1 MKKTPFFLLASH
13 LESSKLLDELAA
25 ASKLKTIQSG
35 ALVDKLQKGTF
46 IVVCEGE
53 LTHVLL
59 APVSQ
64 FDAAVIA
71 RRKVGDFFRLFESEF
86 LTKVDKM
93 LGAVQ
98 IRATQKTLIL
108 VIAPAALNSVLKNE
122 DSRRPQHVRRARSL
136 LEAKPREE
144 GCVRLFGSCVWCKCF
159 QTQCCSS
166 MRSLQTR
173 RPSRS
178 AL

>member
-1 MKKTPFFLLASH
+1 
-13 LESSKLLDELAA
+13 
-25 ASKLKTIQSG
+25 
-35 ALVDKLQKGTF
+35 
-46 IVVCEGE
+46 
-53 LTHVLL
+53 
-59 APVSQ
+59 
-64 FDAAVIA
+64 
-71 RRKVGDFFRLFESEF
+71 VGDFFRLFESEF

-144 GCVRLFGSCVWCKCF
+144 
-159 QTQCCSS
+159 
-166 MRSLQTR
+166 
-173 RPSRS
+173 
-178 AL
+178 